1 MVLKMDLRKLIC
13 KYKRRFKNIVW
24 WPDVCNCGSMIK
36 LNNKQQTDQL
46 AQSQVLLAEL
56 KQVQETDTG
65 QEQTADKTYI

>member
-1 MVLKMDLRKLIC
+1 
-13 KYKRRFKNIVW
+13 
-24 WPDVCNCGSMIK
+24 MIK